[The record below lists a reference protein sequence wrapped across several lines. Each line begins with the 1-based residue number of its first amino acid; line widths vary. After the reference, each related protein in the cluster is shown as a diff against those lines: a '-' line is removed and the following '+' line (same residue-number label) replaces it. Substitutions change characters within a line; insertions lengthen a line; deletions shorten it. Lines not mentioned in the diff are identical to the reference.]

1 MLLLKFEGRQTKK
14 RSFHKNRQLPVN
26 FAVLFVL
33 RLAYSMNTMKFTNS
47 QKLGFV
53 SCLLLI
59 ASCFLNWAWYPDLQK
74 HFTAFFTEENHYG
87 KPGNVFVFFAVF
99 GLIFYVVNKPWS
111 QRLNL
116 IFGALCVAFALRTYL
131 LFTSGYDGFVP
142 EPKPGIFLMLIA
154 SFGHVI
160 AAVMGQTIVKREV
173 KEVKTEQASESVS
186 A

>member
-1 MLLLKFEGRQTKK
+1 MTLL
-14 RSFHKNRQLPVN
+14 NRKH
-26 FAVLFVL
+26 
-33 RLAYSMNTMKFTNS
+33 YIHMKLTNS
-47 QKLGFV
+47 QKLGFF

-99 GLIFYVVNKPWS
+99 GIIFYVVNKPWS
-111 QRLNL
+111 QRINL
-116 IFGALCVAFALRTYL
+116 IFGALCVAFGIRTYL
-131 LFTSGYDGFVP
+131 LYTSGYDGFVP
-142 EPKPGIFLMLIA
+142 EPRFGIFLMLIA

-160 AAVMGQTIVKREV
+160 ASAIGLSMVKQRLPD
-173 KEVKTEQASESVS
+173 VKTEQPVESAS